1 MEKTGGTK
9 IAKIQKFSVKI
20 VAEILHILSEVK
32 KNTFRIQDVG
42 QQQKTNPV
50 TIVGKL
56 SYDLSLKGRNETL
69 LEITMLSY
77 ERSNWIWIVMI

>member
-42 QQQKTNPV
+42 QQQKTNSV